1 MFFPVHS
8 NIRVCSGP
16 VLFDWLFSSL
26 QVMFPCLLVS
36 DWMPI
41 TVLSCWV
48 LDIFCIPL
56 RFFLS
61 FLPGVKFS
69 YLEMFFCFFFK
80 SCFCAR
86 HAFSGVVLWLR
97 LIIPHHWIKTFLS
110 THSTSAPGAVF
121 PVQLLRTGIIPD
133 SHYSF
138 SPFQMVH
145 SLGSWMH
152 WSVLYWILKGTL
164 CWSLGSLSVQ
174 LSAVWFCLLRNVADL
189 VPGHSSFSSQL
200 GASARL
206 HLSFSSLNCTLENM
220 WRKANW
226 DHGRSHLTY
235 F

>member
-1 MFFPVHS
+1 MPSCIWLDANNCFTLLGAGYFLHSFKVFPE
-8 NIRVCSGP
+8 
-16 VLFDWLFSSL
+16 LFTWGEV
-26 QVMFPCLLVS
+26 QLL
-36 DWMPI
+36 
-41 TVLSCWV
+41 
-48 LDIFCIPL
+48 
-56 RFFLS
+56 
-61 FLPGVKFS
+61 GN
-69 YLEMFFCFFFK
+69 FFCFFFK

-189 VPGHSSFSSQL
+189 VPGHSSFSFQL
-200 GASARL
+200 RASARL